1 MIPEKFIVIGCDNT
15 VSLSVILNAIK
26 GTTFFTP
33 NIVSAS
39 RSSDLMAI
47 AGSLEPDLVILC
59 FRNNQLVLNNFN
71 SFVKNPTVPRLCLTR
86 NSEADELSWNP
97 NCIVFTFPLAQ
108 VSKTG
113 YLSSRMNS
121 IFLLKNESVK
131 GSTQSSFAEIAA
143 QQNHPDD
150 IRNLSRYILEL
161 DQKVEVLLKI
171 KDRIAELYP
180 RVDDPVRVELT
191 SIVNAIKA
199 SSNDQKLWQDFK
211 LYFEQTDPHFLLNL
225 AQKYPQLTTID
236 LKYCCYLK
244 MNMSNDDICNLLG
257 INQESVRTHKYRLKK
272 KMSLSKN
279 QDLRSYLRSVYE

>member
-1 MIPEKFIVIGCDNT
+1 MIGEKFIVIGCDNAL
-15 VSLSVILNAIK
+15 SLSVILNAIK
-26 GTTFFTP
+26 DTTLFTP

-47 AGSLEPDLVILC
+47 AGSLDPDLVILC

-71 SFVKNPTVPRLCLTR
+71 SFVKKNTVPRLCLTR
-86 NSEADELSWNP
+86 DFEAEELSWNT
-97 NCIVFTFPLAQ
+97 NSIVFTFPLTQ
-108 VSKTG
+108 VNKAG

-121 IFLLKNESVK
+121 IFLLRSESLKAGMPV
-131 GSTQSSFAEIAA
+131 SFAEVAA
-143 QQNHPDD
+143 QQKQPGDT
-150 IRNLSRYILEL
+150 RNLSRYILEL

-180 RVDDPVRVELT
+180 RVDDPVRMELT

-199 SSNDQKLWQDFK
+199 SANDTKLWQDFK
-211 LYFEQTDPHFLLNL
+211 VYFEQTDPHFLLNL

-257 INQESVRTHKYRLKK
+257 ISQESVRTHKYRLKK
-272 KMSLSKN
+272 KMALSKN
-279 QDLRSYLRSVYE
+279 QDLRSYLRSAHE

>member
-26 GTTFFTP
+26 GTTLFTP

-47 AGSLEPDLVILC
+47 AGSLDPDLVILC
-59 FRNNQLVLNNFN
+59 FRNNQLALNNFN
-71 SFVKNPTVPRLCLTR
+71 SFVKKNTVPRLCLTR
-86 NSEADELSWNP
+86 NSEADELSWNA
-97 NCIVFTFPLAQ
+97 NCIVFTFPLTQ
-108 VSKTG
+108 VSKAG

-121 IFLLKNESVK
+121 IFLLRN
-131 GSTQSSFAEIAA
+131 GSAKSGIQSSFAEIAV
-143 QQNHPDD
+143 QQNHTSDT
-150 IRNLSRYILEL
+150 RNLSRYILEL

-180 RVDDPVRVELT
+180 RVDDPVRLELT

-211 LYFEQTDPHFLLNL
+211 LYFEQTDPHFFAESGTEISSTNYNRPKILL
-225 AQKYPQLTTID
+225 
-236 LKYCCYLK
+236 
-244 MNMSNDDICNLLG
+244 
-257 INQESVRTHKYRLKK
+257 
-272 KMSLSKN
+272 LSENEHVK
-279 QDLRSYLRSVYE
+279 R